1 MLIRYCAISLGR
13 WTWISLQIRYQKGIR
28 NLTMYNSTVDTP
40 TFNKLSNELAMVK
53 AENARYIERIKEL
66 TAELEFYK
74 IVLIKFGG
82 SE

>member
-1 MLIRYCAISLGR
+1 
-13 WTWISLQIRYQKGIR
+13 
-28 NLTMYNSTVDTP
+28 MYNSTVDTP